1 MKFIHIA
8 DVHLGAKPD
17 KNKPWA
23 EERKNHGWQALTEVI
38 ARAEEEQVDLLLIA
52 GDLFHRQPLLRELK
66 EVNYQFSRLSCT
78 QVVLIA
84 GNHDFMNPDSY
95 YRTFQWEQNVHFLKQ
110 ETLEYIELP
119 MLRTRVYGLSYWHR
133 ELKTPLYDN
142 ACIAEGNFLN
152 ILLAHGGDEKHIP
165 FRAQEIVKAGF
176 DYAAC
181 GHIHKPVQLV
191 ENRVVMAGA
200 LQPVDCND
208 MGEHGFFMGELT
220 KEGCCVSF
228 YPLTYC
234 EYAVMNIRITPKVT
248 GGELEKFVREKLAQA
263 PEYMIYKIILTG
275 FCDENTWLSTE
286 VTDVL
291 EKLDRV
297 VQVVNKSRPDYD
309 FERMKSQYKHQL
321 IGKYIHAMEQ
331 LPQDEVTKL
340 ALYYGVEA
348 LLEK

>member
-17 KNKPWA
+17 KDKPWA

-38 ARAEEEQVDLLLIA
+38 TRAEEEQADLLLIA

-66 EVNYQFSRLSCT
+66 EVNYQFSRLSHT

-84 GNHDFMNPDSY
+84 GNHDFINPDSY
-95 YRTFQWEQNVHFLKQ
+95 YRTYKWEENVYFLKQ

-133 ELKTPLYDN
+133 ELKSPLYEG
-142 ACIAEGNFLN
+142 AVIAEGNFIN

-165 FRAQEIVKAGF
+165 FRAEQFRKAGF
-176 DYAAC
+176 DYVAC
-181 GHIHKPVQLV
+181 GHIHKPVQLI
-191 ENRVVMAGA
+191 ENKVVMAGA

-220 KEGCCVSF
+220 NEGCQVSF

-234 EYAVMNIRITPKVT
+234 EYAVMNLKVT
-248 GGELEKFVREKLAQA
+248 PNVTTGELEEFVRQSLEEA
-263 PEYMIYKIILTG
+263 PPYIIFKIMLTG
-275 FCDENTWLSTE
+275 FCDGSAPLETE
-286 VTDVL
+286 TL
-291 EKLDRV
+291 EKMDRV
-297 VQVVNKSRPDYD
+297 VQVVNQCRPDYD
-309 FERMKSQYKHQL
+309 FERLKLQYKQQL